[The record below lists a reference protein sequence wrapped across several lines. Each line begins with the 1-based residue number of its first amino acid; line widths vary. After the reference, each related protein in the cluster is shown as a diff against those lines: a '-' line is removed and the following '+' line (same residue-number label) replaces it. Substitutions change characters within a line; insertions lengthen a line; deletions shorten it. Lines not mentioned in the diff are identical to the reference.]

1 MHLGIGSEGDDNEG
15 LGGIAE
21 INIIPLV
28 DIMLV
33 LLITFMIA
41 APLSIRGINVNLPV
55 SRAKGQ
61 NIDGPRVI
69 LTIDTKGSF
78 YLDKVE
84 ISSVNLSE
92 RFSAI
97 FATKKD
103 KALFIR
109 ADKSVPYGRVVDA
122 MSAAK
127 LAGVEKIGMLTTAP
141 TNPTEPNSSS
151 QRGSF

>member
-1 MHLGIGSEGDDNEG
+1 MAFGSIGLDSGEHEEIED
-15 LGGIAE
+15 LAE

-41 APLSIRGINVNLPV
+41 APLSIRGINVNLPT

-61 NIDGPRVI
+61 SVDGARVI
-69 LTIDTKGSF
+69 LTIDPEGRYF
-78 YLDKVE
+78 LDKVRVAPDKL
-84 ISSVNLSE
+84 ID

-97 FATKKD
+97 FAVKKE
-103 KALFIR
+103 KNLFIR
-109 ADKSVPYGRVVDA
+109 ADKDVAYGKVVDA

-127 LAGVEKIGMLTTAP
+127 LAGVEHIGMLTTPP
-141 TNPTEPNSSS
+141 THKL
-151 QRGSF
+151 

>member
-1 MHLGIGSEGDDNEG
+1 MSFGSIGFEGKDEGDLED
-15 LGGIAE
+15 LAQ

-41 APLSIRGINVNLPV
+41 APLSIRGINVNLPT

-61 NIDGPRVI
+61 TVEGSKVV
-69 LTIDTKGSF
+69 LTIDAEGRYF
-78 YLDKVE
+78 LDKVK
-84 ISSVNLSE
+84 IPADKLTD

-97 FATKKD
+97 FAVKKE
-103 KALFIR
+103 KNLFIR
-109 ADKSVPYGRVVDA
+109 ADKDVVFKKVVDA

-127 LAGVEKIGMLTTAP
+127 IAGVEHIGMLTTP
-141 TNPTEPNSSS
+141 PPRNN
-151 QRGSF
+151 G